1 VSTKYIPTLTVDKW
15 PGWAF
20 QPTPLR
26 SGEASESESGN
37 WVLERVG
44 WPVHSDNGPDRR
56 PAGECFDP
64 GSRRDSPPGGAGAI
78 GINWDGRRCVL
89 AVEMANHEGQT
100 SWNEFLEKLRERG
113 LRGVQFVV
121 SE

>member
-1 VSTKYIPTLTVDKW
+1 MN
-15 PGWAF
+15 
-20 QPTPLR
+20 
-26 SGEASESESGN
+26 E
-37 WVLERVG
+37 
-44 WPVHSDNGPDRR
+44 
-56 PAGECFDP
+56 
-64 GSRRDSPPGGAGAI
+64 GAI